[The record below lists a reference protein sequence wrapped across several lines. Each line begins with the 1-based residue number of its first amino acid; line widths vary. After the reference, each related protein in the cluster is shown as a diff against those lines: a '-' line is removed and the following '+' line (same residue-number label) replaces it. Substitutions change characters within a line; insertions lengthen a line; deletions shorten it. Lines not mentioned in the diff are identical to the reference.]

1 MRKFIKYSFVD
12 LIQSYWTILYF
23 VFFLV
28 ITSAI
33 LYFSA
38 DLTKSVVSM
47 MNIVLVL
54 IPLVSI
60 VFGAIYYYNSR
71 EFTEL
76 LLAQPVKRRSLI
88 LGHYAGLALSLSLS
102 FGVGITIPFVLKG
115 IFASEHLFDFLL
127 ILISG
132 ICLSFSMSA
141 IAYATALKHENR
153 ILGFGISLFIWFF
166 LGVLYDGLILI
177 LLILFRDYPTD
188 SLAIVLTFL
197 NPIDLSRVLIMLGLD
212 IAALMGYTG
221 ALFLKF
227 FGSANGIII
236 STFSMLCWI
245 VIPSFF
251 MVRIAKNK
259 DF

>member
-23 VFFLV
+23 LFFLV
-28 ITSAI
+28 VTSTI

-38 DLTKSVVSM
+38 DMTKSIVSM

-54 IPLVSI
+54 TPLVSI

-88 LGHYAGLALSLSLS
+88 LGQFTGLALSLSFS
-102 FGVGITIPFVLKG
+102 FVAGITIPFVVKG
-115 IFASEHLFDFLL
+115 IFSSEHLTDFLL
-127 ILISG
+127 ILLAG
-132 ICLSFSMSA
+132 ICLSFSM
-141 IAYATALKHENR
+141 TALAYTTALTHENK

-166 LGVLYDGLILI
+166 LAVLFDGLILV
-177 LLILFRDYPTD
+177 LLILFKDYPTD
-188 SLAIVLTFL
+188 ALAVILTFL

-212 IAALMGYTG
+212 IAAMMGYTG

-227 FGSANGIII
+227 FGSVPGIIL
-236 STFSMLCWI
+236 SLFSMLSWI
-245 VIPSFF
+245 VVPSIV

>member
-28 ITSAI
+28 VTSAI

-38 DLTKSVVSM
+38 DMTKSIVSI

-76 LLAQPVKRRSLI
+76 LLAQPVRRRSLI
-88 LGHYAGLALSLSLS
+88 LGQYAGLALSLSLS
-102 FGVGITIPFVLKG
+102 FSAGIAIPFILKG
-115 IFASEHLFDFLL
+115 IFVSEHLMDFLL
-127 ILISG
+127 ILLSG
-132 ICLSFSMSA
+132 IGLSFSMTA
-141 IAYATALKHENR
+141 IAYATALKHENK

-166 LGVLYDGLILI
+166 LAVLYDGLILI
-177 LLILFRDYPTD
+177 LLIVFKSYPTD
-188 SLAIVLTFL
+188 SMAIVLTFL
-197 NPIDLSRVLIMLGLD
+197 NPIDLSRVMIMLGLD

-227 FGSANGIII
+227 FGSATGIIV
-236 STFSMLCWI
+236 TLFSVFCWI
-245 VIPSFF
+245 VVPSLC
-251 MVRIAKNK
+251 MVRIAKKK

>member
-1 MRKFIKYSFVD
+1 MRKFIKYSFRD

-23 VFFLV
+23 LFFLV
-28 ITSAI
+28 VTSTI

-38 DLTKSVVSM
+38 DMTKSIVSM

-54 IPLVSI
+54 TPLVSI

-88 LGHYAGLALSLSLS
+88 LGQFTGLALSLSLS
-102 FGVGITIPFVLKG
+102 FVAGITIPFILKG
-115 IFASEHLFDFLL
+115 IFSSEHLADFLL
-127 ILISG
+127 ILLAG
-132 ICLSFSMSA
+132 TCLSFSMTA
-141 IAYATALKHENR
+141 IAYTTALKHENK

-166 LGVLYDGLILI
+166 LAVLFDGLILV
-177 LLILFRDYPTD
+177 LLILFKEYPTD
-188 SLAIVLTFL
+188 SLAIILTFL

-212 IAALMGYTG
+212 IAAMMGYTG
-221 ALFLKF
+221 ALFLKI
-227 FGSANGIII
+227 FGSATGIII
-236 STFSMLCWI
+236 SIFSMLCWI
-245 VIPSFF
+245 VVPSLL
-251 MVRIAKNK
+251 MVRIAKHK

>member
-1 MRKFIKYSFVD
+1 MD
-12 LIQSYWTILYF
+12 LIQSYWAILYF
-23 VFFLV
+23 IFFLV
-28 ITSAI
+28 VTSAI

-38 DLTKSVVSM
+38 DLTKSIVSM

-76 LLAQPVKRRSLI
+76 LLAQPVRRRSLI
-88 LGHYAGLALSLSLS
+88 LGQYTGLAISLSLS
-102 FGVGITIPFVLKG
+102 FGMGITIPFLLKG
-115 IFASEHLFDFLL
+115 IIVSEHFIDFLL
-127 ILISG
+127 ILLAG
-132 ICLSFSMSA
+132 VCLSFSMSA

-166 LGVLYDGLILI
+166 LAIIYDGLILI

-188 SLAIVLTFL
+188 SLAIIMTFL
-197 NPIDLSRVLIMLGLD
+197 NPIDLSRVMIMLGLD

-221 ALFLKF
+221 ALFLNF
-227 FGSANGIII
+227 FGSVNGILI
-236 STFSMLCWI
+236 SMFSMLCWI
-245 VIPSFF
+245 VIPSLF
-251 MVRIAKNK
+251 MVRIAKKK

>member
-28 ITSAI
+28 VTSAI

-38 DLTKSVVSM
+38 DMTKSIVSM

-76 LLAQPVKRRSLI
+76 LLAQPVRRRSLI
-88 LGHYAGLALSLSLS
+88 LGQYAGLALSLSLS
-102 FGVGITIPFVLKG
+102 FSAGIAIPFILKG
-115 IFASEHLFDFLL
+115 IFASEHLMDFLL
-127 ILISG
+127 ILMAG
-132 ICLSFSMSA
+132 IGLSFSMTA
-141 IAYATALKHENR
+141 IAYATALKHENK

-166 LGVLYDGLILI
+166 LAVLYDGLILI
-177 LLILFRDYPTD
+177 LLIVFKEYPTD
-188 SLAIVLTFL
+188 SMAIILTFL
-197 NPIDLSRVLIMLGLD
+197 NPIDLSRVMIMLGLD

-227 FGSANGIII
+227 FGSATGIII
-236 STFSMLCWI
+236 TLFSVFCWI
-245 VIPSFF
+245 VVPSLL
-251 MVRIAKNK
+251 MVRIAKKK

>member
-23 VFFLV
+23 LFFLI
-28 ITSAI
+28 ITSTI

-38 DLTKSVVSM
+38 DLTKSIVSM

-54 IPLVSI
+54 TPLVSI

-76 LLAQPVKRRSLI
+76 LLAQPVRRRSLI
-88 LGHYAGLALSLSLS
+88 LGQYCGLALSLSLS
-102 FGVGITIPFVLKG
+102 FVLGIAIPFIVKG
-115 IFASEHLFDFLL
+115 IFFSEHLNDFLL
-127 ILISG
+127 ILLAG
-132 ICLSFSMSA
+132 TCLSFSMTA
-141 IAYATALKHENR
+141 IAYATALKHENK

-166 LGVLYDGLILI
+166 LAVLYDGLILI
-177 LLILFRDYPTD
+177 LLILFKDYPTD
-188 SLAIVLTFL
+188 SLAIGLTFL
-197 NPIDLSRVLIMLGLD
+197 NPIDLARVLIMLGLD

-227 FGSANGIII
+227 FGSATGIILAI
-236 STFSMLCWI
+236 LSMLSWI
-245 VIPSFF
+245 AIPSFM